1 MTDAPPSPALLAM
14 RGIGKSFSGVS
25 VLRDVDLTLHAGEV
39 LALMGENGAGK
50 STLMKILGGIHPD
63 HAGSIAIDGREL
75 RLATPRAAAEAGI
88 AFIHQ
93 ELNLVPGLSVA
104 ENIYLGREPRRGGF
118 VIDQRRMER
127 DAAALLQ
134 RLDFHLR
141 ATDPVGSLRVGEQQ
155 LVEIAKAL
163 SLDARILIMDE
174 PTSALSQS
182 ETEAL
187 FRVVRALAA
196 RGVAII
202 YITHRMEEVFRVAD
216 RVLVL
221 RDGAA
226 VGVLRAADSS
236 RRELIR
242 LMIGRD
248 VADFFA
254 AHQRPAGPVVLEAE
268 GLSLQQ
274 PGRSIG
280 RSQTFENVSFAVHAG
295 EILGIAGLLGSGRT
309 ELLETLFGAAQ
320 GEVAGRIRIDGAEVA
335 IRSPAAAKRAGIALV
350 SEDRRREGLVLL
362 QGIDRNVALPTQSAL
377 ATAGVVAEGRERALA
392 VDTIRKLG
400 IRAAGA
406 QQAVGNLSG
415 GNQQKVVFGKW
426 LPTTPRVL
434 LLDEPTR
441 GIDVGAKAEIYRLL
455 AELTASGMAIV
466 MVSSELPELL
476 SLADRILVL
485 REGRPTAL
493 LPREAFSAERV
504 LDYASPDYAAAG
516 GGGEQHPQS

>member
-1 MTDAPPSPALLAM
+1 MTDAPPLLAM
-14 RGIGKSFSGVS
+14 RGIGKAFSGVA

-50 STLMKILGGIHPD
+50 STLMNILGGIHPD
-63 HAGSIAIDGREL
+63 HAGTIAIDGTPV
-75 RLATPRAAAEAGI
+75 RLVSPRAATAAGI

-104 ENIYLGREPRRGGF
+104 ENIHLGREPRLGGF
-118 VIDQRRMER
+118 VIDQRRMAR
-127 DAAALLQ
+127 DAAHLLQ

-141 ATDPVGSLRVGEQQ
+141 PADIVGSLRVGEQQ

-216 RVLVL
+216 RVMVL

-226 VGVLRAADSS
+226 VGVLPAAGAP

-254 AHQRPAGPVVLEAE
+254 AHRRPAGRVVLEVA

-274 PGRSIG
+274 PGRAIG
-280 RSQTFENVSFAVHAG
+280 RARTFENVSFAVHEG
-295 EILGIAGLLGSGRT
+295 EILGIGGLLGSGRT

-320 GEVAGRIRIDGAEVA
+320 GIATGQIRIDGAPAA
-335 IRSPAAAKRAGIALV
+335 IRSPADAKRAGIALV
-350 SEDRRREGLVLL
+350 SEDRRREGLVLGA
-362 QGIDRNVALPTQSAL
+362 GIDLNVALPKYDAL
-377 ATAGVVAEGRERALA
+377 ATAGVVSRPRELALA
-392 VDTIRKLG
+392 GAMIRKLG

-406 QQAVGNLSG
+406 VQPVGTLSG

-426 LPTTPRVL
+426 LPTAPRVL

-455 AELTASGMAIV
+455 AELTEAGLAIV

-485 REGRPTAL
+485 REGRQTAL

-504 LDYASPDYAAAG
+504 LAYASPELAAAG
-516 GGGEQHPQS
+516 GSDEQHPGS